1 MREGRLPASL
11 WRALAASAVPVVA
24 CALLALAWLEVGYS
38 PLAIA
43 LDVFLVFPVVLG
55 SALLARWRWQ
65 PWIAGTCLAALFV
78 VGSAYKVA
86 MMGTP
91 LAPTDASAAFELL
104 QVLPGWRLAMAVAA
118 AVAWAG
124 LLLWSFWPRS
134 AARAAWLALPLLW
147 AGLLAM
153 LPAPLPWL
161 LQSLDGADAPQ
172 GSARLQAQGSIV
184 YMLRAEVEYREEMA
198 EVPTLHQVQ
207 AAIGALGMQRS
218 APAQA
223 ASWTAAR
230 PIHVVLLESLWD
242 ARQLGAYRFS
252 SPPMDPRFIAAWEAG
267 GRSSVL
273 SPVLGG
279 ATANAEFEFLC
290 AMPALRASVAFD
302 GALRNP
308 VPCLPR
314 ILRDAG
320 YETVAIHPHTAGFW
334 NRDEAYPL
342 LGFEHYR
349 PLGSFALDDM
359 DGMFLADASTFR
371 QVVEWDE
378 ATQGDARF
386 VWLVSLGSH
395 YPYDRDR
402 NARPDLVQ
410 VTPSAPVLQDYANAT
425 RYTTAAFMDY
435 VESVLA
441 RQPDALIVAFGDHAP
456 VLGTDPDPFAAS
468 GIDTG
473 DAAGMVRL
481 STTPL
486 LVIDGRNGAVDMG
499 QLPLNQLAPR
509 VLALLGEGH
518 PVLPQA
524 PWVRAPGTI
533 GDERLFLNHLLHRK
547 RDGSWQDCSGATGTA
562 CDTVR
567 KTRKSLVTVRDDLIR
582 GHQHALGLLGVPGIV
597 PTGMEI
603 ARTFAP
609 CVLEVEAWGPQETAA
624 GVPFNV
630 QPGGGSAFWF
640 TLREARGMPRL
651 RFGGQEVP
659 LTIAGKVASAGFASA
674 PAQPGDYPLT
684 WICDDG
690 NEGRIGDFRVLPAT
704 SP

>member
-1 MREGRLPASL
+1 MREGRFTAPL
-11 WRALAASAVPVVA
+11 WWALAASAVPVVA
-24 CALLALAWLEVGYS
+24 CALLALAWVDVGYS
-38 PLAIA
+38 PWAIA
-43 LDVFLVFPVVLG
+43 LDVLLVFPVVLG
-55 SALLARWRWQ
+55 SALVARWHWQ

-78 VGSAYKVA
+78 AGSAYKVA
-86 MMGTP
+86 MMGAP
-91 LAPTDASAAFELL
+91 LAPADAAAALELL
-104 QVLPGWRLAMAVAA
+104 QVLPGWRLVMALAA
-118 AVAWAG
+118 AVAWTG
-124 LLLWSFWPRS
+124 LLLLSLWPRN

-147 AGLLAM
+147 TGLLMA
-153 LPAPLPWL
+153 LPAPLPRL
-161 LQSLDGADAPQ
+161 LHSLDGADAPQ
-172 GSARLQAQGSIV
+172 GSARLHAQGSIV
-184 YMLRAEVEYREEMA
+184 YMLRAGAEYREEMA
-198 EVPTLHQVQ
+198 EVPTRGQVR
-207 AAIGALGMQRS
+207 AALTALGIQETT
-218 APAQA
+218 PAQ
-223 ASWTAAR
+223 ASWTATR
-230 PIHVVLLESLWD
+230 SIHVVLLESLWD

-267 GRSSVL
+267 GRSAVL

-320 YETVAIHPHTAGFW
+320 YGTVAIHPHVAGFW
-334 NRDEAYPL
+334 NRDVAYPL
-342 LGFEHYR
+342 LGFAHYR
-349 PLGSFALDDM
+349 PLGSFAMDDM

-371 QVVEWDE
+371 QVVEWDA
-378 ATQGDARF
+378 ATQGGARF
-386 VWLVSLGSH
+386 IWLVSLGSH
-395 YPYDRDR
+395 YPYARDR

-435 VESVLA
+435 VESVLT

-456 VLGTDPDPFAAS
+456 VLGTAPDPFAAS
-468 GIDTG
+468 GIDAG

-486 LVIDGRNGAVDMG
+486 LVIDGRNGVVDMG

-509 VLALLGEGH
+509 MLALLGEGH

-547 RDGSWQDCSGATGTA
+547 RDGSWQDCSGAAGSA

-567 KTRKSLVTVRDDLIR
+567 KTRESLVTVRDDLIR
-582 GHQHALGLLGVPGIV
+582 GHQYALHLLGVRHTG
-597 PTGMEI
+597 PTRMEI

-609 CVLEVEAWGPQETAA
+609 CMLEVKAWGPQQTAA
-624 GVPFNV
+624 GVPFNA
-630 QPGGGSAFWF
+630 QPDGHSAFWF
-640 TLREARGMPRL
+640 SLREARGTPRL
-651 RFGGQEVP
+651 RFGDQEAP
-659 LTIAGKVASAGFASA
+659 FTIAGKVASAGFASV

-690 NEGRIGDFRVLPAT
+690 NEGRVGDFRVLPAT

>member
-1 MREGRLPASL
+1 MREGRLSAPL

-24 CALLALAWLEVGYS
+24 CALLALAWLGVGYS
-38 PLAIA
+38 PWAIA
-43 LDVFLVFPVVLG
+43 LDVVIVFPAVLG

-65 PWIAGTCLAALFV
+65 PWVAGACLAALFV
-78 VGSAYKVA
+78 AGSAFKVA
-86 MMGTP
+86 MMGAP
-91 LAPTDASAAFELL
+91 LAPADASAAVELL
-104 QVLPGWRLAMAVAA
+104 QVMPGRRLAMAVVA

-124 LLLWSFWPRS
+124 LLLSAFWPRS
-134 AARAAWLALPLLW
+134 VARAAWLALPLLW
-147 AGLLAM
+147 AALLMM
-153 LPAPLPWL
+153 LPAPLPRL

-198 EVPTLHQVQ
+198 EVPTSRQVQ
-207 AAIGALGMQRS
+207 AAIDALGMHRS
-218 APAQA
+218 NRTRS
-223 ASWTAAR
+223 SWTATR

-267 GRSSVL
+267 GRSAVL

-320 YETVAIHPHTAGFW
+320 YGTVAIHPHVAGFW
-334 NRDEAYPL
+334 NRDVAYPL
-342 LGFEHYR
+342 LGFAHYR
-349 PLGSFALDDM
+349 PLGSFAMDDM

-371 QVVEWDE
+371 QVVEWDA
-378 ATQGDARF
+378 ATQGGARF
-386 VWLVSLGSH
+386 IWLVSLGSH
-395 YPYDRDR
+395 YPYARDR

-435 VESVLA
+435 VESVLT

-456 VLGTDPDPFAAS
+456 VLGTAPDPFAAS
-468 GIDTG
+468 GIDAG

-509 VLALLGEGH
+509 MLALLGEGH

-524 PWVRAPGTI
+524 PWIRAPGTI

-547 RDGSWQDCSGATGTA
+547 RDGSWQDCSGTGTGCA
-562 CDTVR
+562 TVR
-567 KTRKSLVTVRDDLIR
+567 KTREYLVVLRDDLIR
-582 GHQHALGLLGVPGIV
+582 GQQHALDVLGVRRTG

-609 CVLEVEAWGPQETAA
+609 CMVDVEAWGPQETAA

-630 QPGGGSAFWF
+630 QPDGQSAFWF
-640 TLREARGMPRL
+640 SLREARGTPRL
-651 RFGGQEVP
+651 RFGEQQVP
-659 LTIAGKVASAGFASA
+659 MTIAGKAASAGFASV
-674 PAQPGDYPLT
+674 PAQPGDYPIT

>member
-1 MREGRLPASL
+1 MGERRFPAPW
-11 WRALAASAVPVVA
+11 WRALAASVVPVVA
-24 CALLALAWLEVGYS
+24 CALLALAWLDVGYS
-38 PLAIA
+38 PRAIA
-43 LDVFLVFPVVLG
+43 LDVLMVFPVVLG

-65 PWIAGTCLAALFV
+65 PWVAGTCLASLFV
-78 VGSAYKVA
+78 LGSAYKVA
-86 MMGTP
+86 MMGAP
-91 LAPTDASAAFELL
+91 LAPADGSAALELL
-104 QVLPGWRLAMAVAA
+104 QVLPGWRLAMAVASA
-118 AVAWAG
+118 IAWAA
-124 LLLWSFWPRS
+124 LLLLSFWPRS
-134 AARAAWLALPLLW
+134 APRVAWLALPLLW
-147 AGLLAM
+147 TGLLSM

-172 GSARLQAQGSIV
+172 GGARLRAQGSIV
-184 YMLRAEVEYREEMA
+184 YMLRAEAEYREEMA
-198 EVPTLHQVQ
+198 ELPTRGQVQ
-207 AAIGALGMQRS
+207 AALAALGMQGT

-223 ASWTAAR
+223 SWTAGR

-242 ARQLGAYRFS
+242 ARQLDAYRFS

-290 AMPALRASVAFD
+290 AMPALRESIVFD
-302 GALRNP
+302 DALRNP

-320 YETVAIHPHTAGFW
+320 YDTVAVHPHTAGFW

-342 LGFEHYR
+342 LGFEQYR
-349 PLGSFALDDM
+349 PLASFDMDDM

-371 QVVEWDE
+371 QVVEWDA
-378 ATQGDARF
+378 ATQAGARF

-402 NARPDLVQ
+402 TVRPDLVQ
-410 VTPSAPVLQDYANAT
+410 VTPPAPVLQDYANAV

-435 VESVLA
+435 AESVLA

-456 VLGTDPDPFAAS
+456 VLGTDPDPFAES

-473 DAAGMVRL
+473 DADGMIQL

-486 LVIDGRNGAVDMG
+486 LVIDGRNGPVDMG

-524 PWVRAPGTI
+524 PWFRAPGTI

-547 RDGSWQDCSGATGTA
+547 RDGSWQDCSAAAGAA
-562 CDTVR
+562 CNRVR
-567 KTRKSLVTVRDDLIR
+567 KTRESLMVVRDDLIR
-582 GHQHALGLLGVPGIV
+582 GHQHALDLLGAGSIEPA
-597 PTGMEI
+597 GMEI

-609 CVLEVEAWGPQETAA
+609 CMLEVEAWGPQEAAA

-630 QPGGGSAFWF
+630 QSDGRSAFWF
-640 TLREARGMPRL
+640 SLREGRGMPRL

-659 LTIAGKVASAGFASA
+659 LTISGKVASAGFAAA

-684 WICDDG
+684 WVCDDG
-690 NEGRIGDFRVLPAT
+690 NEGRIGDFRVLPAA